1 MSDAGKPPPSG
12 RGAVTAAARD
22 LPRPIPARIA
32 RLPVSRI
39 GYPVP
44 RFVAW
49 VDGEP
54 DFRLVDERYLEQ
66 SLRRKLCWLCGDVLG
81 VHVTFPIGPM
91 CAVNRTTAEP
101 PSHRGCALFAVRACP
116 FLSNP
121 AARRRERGL
130 PDGHVPPAG
139 EMIRRNPGVTCLWSP
154 RLFRPVRAGA
164 GVRLRQGDPE
174 AVLWFARGREATRA
188 EVEASIASGMPL
200 LRDPAEAEGAAAVR
214 ELERLY
220 AAAIQFLPEEAA

>member
-1 MSDAGKPPPSG
+1 M
-12 RGAVTAAARD
+12 TAAARD
-22 LPRPIPARIA
+22 LPPMPARIA
-32 RLPVSRI
+32 RLPVSRT
-39 GYPVP
+39 GYPAP
-44 RFVAW
+44 KFVAW

-54 DFRLVDERYLEQ
+54 DFRVADERFLAE
-66 SLRRKLCWLCGDVLG
+66 SLRRKLCWICGDVLG
-81 VHVTFPIGPM
+81 AHLTFVVGPM

-101 PSHRGCALFAVRACP
+101 PSHRDCAIFAARACP

-121 AARRRERGL
+121 EARRRERGR

-139 EMIRRNPGVTCLWSP
+139 EMVRRNPGVTCLWST
-154 RLFRPVRAGA
+154 RSFRPFRAGD
-164 GVRLRQGDPE
+164 GVLFGLGEPE
-174 AVLWFARGREATRA
+174 EVVWFARGREATRA

-220 AAAIQFLPEEAA
+220 AAAVRFLPEEAA